1 MIEREPIEYDENGK
15 LLYHKWKGGLDEW
28 YDSKGNLI
36 HSRNKDGYDIWY
48 KVDEN

>member
-15 LLYHKWKGGLDEW
+15 LIYHKWKGGLDEW

-36 HSRNKDGYDIWY
+36 HSRMDGYDIWY